1 MRRALVVS
9 FWVLAGCGP
18 GAAGGRTTVPRA
30 APFEQASWTGTVRY
44 EARSPTPTGASRA
57 LEVRPARGLDFDLRD
72 ARDQV
77 VARGATDDA
86 GHFEITAPRS
96 ATTIVIYART
106 HARGHVAWVSPD
118 PMGTSVQQFR
128 APLGA
133 PGVPLA
139 LLATDA
145 AAEGPAGALHIVDTL
160 LRGLDRA
167 TEWSAEPLPPIY
179 VFWRRGGNAPWSYY
193 LGERPAR
200 SGRFALELMGGE
212 AGRVA
217 TTDTD
222 EHDESIILH
231 ELGHFVFDRLSSDSS
246 PGGDHPA
253 GYVIDPGLAWE
264 EGRATWFSMAVLGVP
279 VYRDTIGIEGQGRLR
294 VDHELERG
302 VYGPGGI
309 GSEQGVSRVLWDL
322 GDGTPELSDV
332 DNDGVAIG
340 PAAVLRSMI
349 AMGREPGAY
358 PTLPTFLRYLVR
370 TGVQS
375 HLALKQMLLRTNE
388 PANLLPDDDVS
399 PWPVDVATGVA
410 VNGKID
416 GLTNPAPS
424 GGPRRPENGV
434 DALRVYRI
442 AVPQRSFLMLR
453 LQIFGTGRGADH
465 QDADLELRNIRADLI
480 ERSISETP
488 SETIGR
494 IVDAGS
500 YIVYVRDGGHG
511 NKVGYELTVDARP
524 L

>member
-1 MRRALVVS
+1 MRP
-9 FWVLAGCGP
+9 VLALSLVMLGGCGP
-18 GAAGGRTTVPRA
+18 AAVGARTTLPR
-30 APFEQASWTGTVRY
+30 PEPVEQAGWSGTVRY
-44 EARSPTPTGASRA
+44 EARTPTPTGASRA
-57 LEVRPARGLDFDLRD
+57 FEIRPARGLDFDLRD

-77 VARGATDDA
+77 VATGATDDS
-86 GHFEITAPRS
+86 GHFEINAPRA

-106 HARGHVAWVSPD
+106 HARGHQAWVSPD
-118 PMGTSVQQFR
+118 PMGTAVQQFR

-133 PGVPLA
+133 PGVPLV
-139 LLATDA
+139 LLATDDA
-145 AAEGPAGALHIVDTL
+145 NEGPAGALHIVDTL
-160 LRGLDRA
+160 LRGLDAA
-167 TEWSAEPLPPIY
+167 TTWSGSELPPIY

-212 AGRVA
+212 AGRQA

-231 ELGHFVFDRLSSDSS
+231 ELGHFVFDRLSTDSS

-253 GYVIDPGLAWE
+253 GYLIDPGLAWE

-279 VYRDTIGIEGQGRLR
+279 VYRDTIGLEGQGRLR
-294 VDHELERG
+294 IDHELERG

-322 GDGTPELSDV
+322 TDGGPEIPDA

-340 PAAVLRSMI
+340 PAAVLRAMI
-349 AMGREPGAY
+349 SLGLEPGAY
-358 PTLPTFLRYLVR
+358 PTLPGYLRYLVR
-370 TGVQS
+370 TGVQT

-388 PANLLPDDDVS
+388 PADLLPDDDVAM
-399 PWPVDVATGVA
+399 WPVDIAPGAV

-424 GGPRRPENGV
+424 GGPSRPQNGF
-434 DALRVYRI
+434 DALRVYRL
-442 AVPQRSFLMLR
+442 ALTQRSFVTLR
-453 LQIFGTGRGADH
+453 LQIFGSGRGADH

-488 SETIGR
+488 SESIAR
-494 IVDAGS
+494 VLDAGS

-511 NKVGYELTVDARP
+511 NKVGFELRVDARP